1 MEIFVWA
8 FLGGIVG
15 AVLMDVT
22 ETIAARAGITSGVN
36 IALVGRWFLG
46 LMRGQLSHANIL
58 NSTPHPSEV
67 KIGWAFHFLVG
78 GGGVALIYPAFFQ
91 VTGISIPANHLLGGV
106 FFGLATSLLPWFIL
120 LPSFGWG
127 LFGRRGPQSTNA
139 LLASTLSH
147 IPYGLG
153 VGAVM
158 AAGLH
163 NTNGITL

>member
-1 MEIFVWA
+1 MEIFAWA

-22 ETIAARAGITSGVN
+22 ETYAAKVGITSGVN

-46 LMRGQLSHANIL
+46 LLRGQFTHPDIL
-58 NSTPHPSEV
+58 DSKPFSQEV
-67 KIGWAFHFLVG
+67 RTGWVFHLLV
-78 GGGVALIYPAFFQ
+78 GGGVALIYPLFFQ
-91 VTGISIPANHLLGGV
+91 ATGFPLPNDHLLWGML
-106 FFGLATSLLPWFIL
+106 FGLASSLLPWFVL

-127 LFGRRGPQSTNA
+127 FFGRCGPQGSNA

-153 VGAVM
+153 VGAVI
-158 AAGLH
+158 AAGLRV
-163 NTNGITL
+163 